1 MPTDYAFPP
10 SNSYPIT
17 TQPQRIAVPNAE
29 PFDDHIGRLLSQD
42 FANLLGDGV
51 GSLR

>member
-10 SNSYPIT
+10 VELLPHYHATACQTPS
-17 TQPQRIAVPNAE
+17 